1 MSKKFVDKLIGEL
14 LGKKGNQKWHK
25 TLRTAYGGKPHKI
38 KITKKD
44 LINLYTFNLVYAMH
58 NDLEQKDVFKHY
70 NVKTANEEKEGSKAT
85 SEEKATAQHNL
96 LLKVE
101 DEILRAGEQAAINIF
116 GNLKERI
123 QATGTRT
130 LKDIQ
135 KVKGDWVITH
145 SRLSDTALKHNL
157 AEWGWKEIK
166 KYLKDVNTKD
176 AKNISSKMSS
186 GKGKQ
191 YFRERTQVLHAGKT
205 TVGSGHI
212 ATLAERASD
221 KNFNQNFK
229 PSELELLKETL
240 ELSELFG
247 PILQRWDKKPKEG
260 KESLEEMTAIE
271 VTIGPSAL
279 NPSGDDAY
287 DWKQLAPK
295 LQEAIMKM
303 AQNDPKWSKFATEE
317 GSKSFT
323 QRLAEKTAENI
334 MDGMVIAARKGG
346 AKARKKQSFKR
357 GKEKKRGSGKFK
369 AMPGGKQKVKRSK
382 GVSRKRTS
390 KGGVR
395 SITKRR
401 TSGSNIGL
409 IVLLNAK
416 LPETVM
422 DNMSYPSLENRTGR
436 FAQSVRAIAMSNK
449 GGVPN
454 IVYKYDRDPYGVFEM
469 GTGDR
474 RWSTPARDPRT
485 IIDKSIR
492 EIATG
497 IISGRFITTRM

>member
-1 MSKKFVDKLIGEL
+1 
-14 LGKKGNQKWHK
+14 
-25 TLRTAYGGKPHKI
+25 
-38 KITKKD
+38 
-44 LINLYTFNLVYAMH
+44 
-58 NDLEQKDVFKHY
+58 
-70 NVKTANEEKEGSKAT
+70 
-85 SEEKATAQHNL
+85 
-96 LLKVE
+96 
-101 DEILRAGEQAAINIF
+101 
-116 GNLKERI
+116 
-123 QATGTRT
+123 
-130 LKDIQ
+130 
-135 KVKGDWVITH
+135 
-145 SRLSDTALKHNL
+145 
-157 AEWGWKEIK
+157 
-166 KYLKDVNTKD
+166 
-176 AKNISSKMSS
+176 
-186 GKGKQ
+186 
-191 YFRERTQVLHAGKT
+191 
-205 TVGSGHI
+205 
-212 ATLAERASD
+212 
-221 KNFNQNFK
+221 
-229 PSELELLKETL
+229 
-240 ELSELFG
+240 
-247 PILQRWDKKPKEG
+247 
-260 KESLEEMTAIE
+260 MTAIE

-295 LQEAIMKM
+295 LQKAIMKM
-303 AQNDPKWSKFATEE
+303 ADGGDPKWSKFATEE

-323 QRLAEKTAENI
+323 QRLAEKAAENI
-334 MDGMVIAARKGG
+334 MDGMVISAKQGG

-401 TSGSNIGL
+401 TSGSNISL
-409 IVLLNAK
+409 IVLLNSK
-416 LPETVM
+416 LPEIVM

-436 FAQSVRAIAMSNK
+436 FAQSVRAISMSNK